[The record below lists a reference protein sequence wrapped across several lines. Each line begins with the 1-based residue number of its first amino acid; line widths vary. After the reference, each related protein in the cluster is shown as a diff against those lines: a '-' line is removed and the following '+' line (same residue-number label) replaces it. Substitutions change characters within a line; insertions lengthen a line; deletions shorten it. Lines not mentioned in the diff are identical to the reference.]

1 MSPLAQ
7 QIVNL
12 VQNATTQHN
21 AFLPVGPGQG
31 NQVTNA
37 VMSQANQAV
46 QEQHA
51 GTMIEYHFAEGI
63 QQNFDYF
70 IPQTSEAI
78 EVELSLSNP
87 YPCLQKDSLK
97 VLLARYRGQ
106 NIQSLILVGDPG
118 STQKMNAPAQR
129 ALLEYFL
136 VIHGLNIEIVE
147 LH

>member
-12 VQNATTQHN
+12 VQNATTQNN
-21 AFLPVGPGQG
+21 AFLPIGPGQG

-37 VMSQANQAV
+37 VMAQANQAV
-46 QEQHA
+46 REQHA
-51 GTMIEYHFAEGI
+51 GTMIEYRFAEGI

-70 IPQTSEAI
+70 IPQTYEAI

-97 VLLARYRGQ
+97 VLLARYHGQ

-118 STQKMNAPAQR
+118 SRQRMNAPAQR
-129 ALLEYFL
+129 ALLEYFR
-136 VIHGLNIEIVE
+136 VIHGLNIEISE